1 MNRMRE
7 LVDRLNETAY
17 QYYTLDKPT
26 ISDKEWDALYDELV
40 KLDHPKCAFFSGSDP
55 NSYLSLA
62 KDGLKVA
69 MAAIDRQ
76 LAK

>member
-1 MNRMRE
+1 MYER
-7 LVDRLNETAY
+7 D
-17 QYYTLDKPT
+17 TLKEIRAR
-26 ISDKEWDALYDELV
+26 ISFCYDELL
-40 KLDHPKCAFFSGSDP
+40 KLDHSKCPFFSNNDP

-62 KDGLKVA
+62 RDGLKVA